1 MSPPPKFT
9 RLHTLLCSHSF
20 VLFLFFFSQIRQ
32 LRNDPEGSAN
42 EGAGVQALAVEL
54 SQSCPNR
61 SYFLCSRKKPGCGW
75 AAPVTGEEMIASQPH
90 WLERAPALH
99 RAASRALPRL
109 PGELPHRRQSE
120 APGSWLDLCGS
131 SPASGSQ
138 GPLQPGETAKGVCSN
153 SSSSSSSS
161 SRRSAAKG
169 APASLAH
176 PSLLRMPLPSS
187 SRLPGLTVGIHGM
200 THADRTPA
208 ATYCSGVPS
217 LLCYPLCVVQ
227 RELLLGELLD
237 VEGNC

>member
-1 MSPPPKFT
+1 LPLAREQCRFGATCPLQENVPASKVYKAP
-9 RLHTLLCSHSF
+9 HSALFSQFCF
-20 VLFLFFFSQIRQ
+20 VFVFFSQIRQ

-75 AAPVTGEEMIASQPH
+75 AAPVAGEEMIASQPH

-120 APGSWLDLCGS
+120 TPGSCLDLCGS

-161 SRRSAAKG
+161 SSRRSAAKG
-169 APASLAH
+169 ASFTPPDAFAFQF
-176 PSLLRMPLPSS
+176 
-187 SRLPGLTVGIHGM
+187 
-200 THADRTPA
+200 PA
-208 ATYCSGVPS
+208 AWPDSGDPRDDT
-217 LLCYPLCVVQ
+217 C
-227 RELLLGELLD
+227 
-237 VEGNC
+237 